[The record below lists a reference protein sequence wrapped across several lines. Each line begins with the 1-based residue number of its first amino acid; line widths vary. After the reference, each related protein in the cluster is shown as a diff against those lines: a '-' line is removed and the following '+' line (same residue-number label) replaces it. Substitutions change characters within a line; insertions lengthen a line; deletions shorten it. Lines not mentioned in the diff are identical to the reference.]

1 VEFWKNLLTALNRQA
16 HNQATGKLK
25 QPSLGSPGWS
35 MNANF
40 SPVATLAP
48 EALLRR
54 LDLTSA
60 QIDDSKARVLEELAH
75 ELRQPLGVIESLAYF
90 LELACEDEQASNH
103 AQRIQAMVLQANAI
117 LQRYCSAG
125 A

>member
-1 VEFWKNLLTALNRQA
+1 
-16 HNQATGKLK
+16 
-25 QPSLGSPGWS
+25 

-48 EALLRR
+48 EALLRQ
-54 LDLTSA
+54 LDLTTA
-60 QIDDSKARVLEELAH
+60 QIQHSESSVLQELAH

-90 LELACEDEQASNH
+90 LELTSTDEQLSAH
-103 AQRIQAMVLQANAI
+103 AQRIQAMVLQANSI
-117 LQRYCSAG
+117 LQRHCTAG